1 MKGKSLSRVQLLGTP
16 WTAAY
21 QAPPSMG
28 SSRQEY
34 WSGVP
39 LPSPWMMLGLLFW
52 ATGYTAMPL
61 TDVKNTGETFPERV
75 SEGLHLRLVDFEVHP
90 CYSRK
95 GDP

>member
-1 MKGKSLSRVQLLGTP
+1 
-16 WTAAY
+16 
-21 QAPPSMG
+21 
-28 SSRQEY
+28 
-34 WSGVP
+34 
-39 LPSPWMMLGLLFW
+39 MMLGLLFW